1 MMAPMAAR
9 MPVVLDRR
17 SDITLDAFR
26 RVAWCREGVE
36 LSDAALARIGEAR
49 RAFMA
54 LLDDPSIVIY
64 GVTSGYGDRASVRL
78 DPEERLAQARLGAGN
93 IRISF
98 DDPLPDRIVRG
109 IVLARL
115 ASMLEGNAAVR
126 PEIAEAV
133 ASMLDRD
140 SLPAVPARGN
150 GGAGEIIA
158 LGHLFGGLAE
168 LELEEKE
175 SVALVNGSPASAAL
189 VADAAL
195 AARGRLRLT
204 EEVLALSVEALRAP
218 LEAYAPE
225 LEELWG
231 DPHEAVALRRLRE
244 LLAGGAED
252 RRAYQAPVSYRILP
266 RVLGQAHRALADAE
280 RAATVSLSEVSD
292 NPIFVPP
299 SDSSP
304 TGRILSNGSY
314 HNARAPVALDGLAG
328 AWADLC
334 QLAERHTHRLR
345 VDPDGLA
352 EPDLPPSPV
361 TYLQMVQVAYT
372 EEARSHAQ
380 RTALPAGGFD
390 QDDVVSTGFLAW
402 GKEGRA
408 AGCLEALLATLAA
421 TASEALHVSGRPAPP
436 ALAGLLAEVREHVP
450 LEHED
455 VYGDGLARLASAFG
469 ARVVSP

>member
-1 MMAPMAAR
+1 
-9 MPVVLDRR
+9 MPVVLERR
-17 SDITLDAFR
+17 ADITLDAFR
-26 RVAWCREGVE
+26 RVAWGGESVQLGA
-36 LSDAALARIGEAR
+36 AALARVADAR
-49 RAFMA
+49 RSFMA
-54 LLDDPSIVIY
+54 LLDEPSVVIY

-78 DPEERLAQARLGAGN
+78 DPAERRAQGRMGAGN

-98 DDPLPDRIVRG
+98 DDPLPNRVVRG
-109 IVLARL
+109 MVLARL
-115 ASMLEGNAAVR
+115 ASIVEGNAAVR

-133 ASMLDRD
+133 AGMLDRD
-140 SLPAVPARGN
+140 PLPAVPARGN

-158 LGHLFGGLAE
+158 LGHLFGGLAT

-175 SVALVNGSPASAAL
+175 SVALVNGSPGSAAL

-195 AARGRLRLT
+195 AARGRLRLA
-204 EEVLALSVEALRAP
+204 EEVLALSAEALRAP

-231 DPHEAVALRRLRE
+231 DQHETAALRRLRG
-244 LLAGGAED
+244 LLTGGAEE
-252 RRAYQAPVSYRILP
+252 RRAFQAPVSYRILP
-266 RVLGQAHRALADAE
+266 RVLGQAHRALAEAE

-299 SDSSP
+299 NENFP
-304 TGRILSNGSY
+304 AGRILSNGSY
-314 HNARAPVALDGLAG
+314 HNARAPAALDGLAG

-345 VDPDGLA
+345 VDPRALGGSDVK
-352 EPDLPPSPV
+352 PSPV

-372 EEARSHAQ
+372 EEARSYAQ

-402 GKEGRA
+402 SKEERA
-408 AGCLEALLATLAA
+408 AGCLEAVLATLAA

-436 ALAGLLAEVREHVP
+436 ELAALLAEVREHVP
-450 LEHED
+450 VQHEELF
-455 VYGDGLARLASAFG
+455 GEGLGRLASAFG
-469 ARVVSP
+469 ASVLAASEL